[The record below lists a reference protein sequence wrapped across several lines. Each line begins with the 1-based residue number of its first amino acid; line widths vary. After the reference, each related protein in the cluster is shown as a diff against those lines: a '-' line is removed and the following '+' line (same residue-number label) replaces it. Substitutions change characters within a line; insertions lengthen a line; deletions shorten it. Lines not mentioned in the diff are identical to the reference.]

1 MTVSRFLP
9 QGLIVEARI
18 GCDVQAPSKKRI
30 LETVGRLLAS
40 GAPGLTPEGVFDR
53 LLERERLGSTG
64 LGHGVALPHA
74 RMAGVDRALGAFITL
89 EAGVDFDAIDGAP
102 VDLVFGLL
110 VPEKATQEHLDLL
123 GFLARLFSNSELC
136 ARLRRECAP
145 ALVLATMTAPEAGAA

>member
-1 MTVSRFLP
+1 MTVPASLP
-9 QGLIVEARI
+9 PGLIVEARI
-18 GCDVQAPSKKRI
+18 GCDVPAPSKKRV

-40 GAPGLTPEGVFDR
+40 GAPGLTQEGVFDR

-74 RMAGVDRALGAFITL
+74 RMAGVDRALGAFIKL
-89 EAGVDFDAIDGAP
+89 EAGVDFDAIDDAP

-110 VPEKATQEHLDLL
+110 VPEQATQEHLELL
-123 GFLARLFSNSELC
+123 GFLARRFSDAELC

-145 ALVLATMTAPEAGAA
+145 GLVLTIMTRPDVGAA